1 MPAGRDTQAMCD
13 NFHRCSFLISMT
25 EIPMKTLL
33 LIIAAVFALAACN
46 TVQGVGKD
54 IEKGG
59 EAIQKATK

>member
-1 MPAGRDTQAMCD
+1 
-13 NFHRCSFLISMT
+13 
-25 EIPMKTLL
+25 MKTLL

>member
-1 MPAGRDTQAMCD
+1 
-13 NFHRCSFLISMT
+13 
-25 EIPMKTLL
+25 MKTLL
-33 LIIAAVFALAACN
+33 LIIAAAFVLAACN

>member
-1 MPAGRDTQAMCD
+1 
-13 NFHRCSFLISMT
+13 
-25 EIPMKTLL
+25 MKTLL
-33 LIIAAVFALAACN
+33 LIIAAAFALAACN

>member
-1 MPAGRDTQAMCD
+1 
-13 NFHRCSFLISMT
+13 
-25 EIPMKTLL
+25 MKTLL
-33 LIIAAVFALAACN
+33 LILAATFALAACN